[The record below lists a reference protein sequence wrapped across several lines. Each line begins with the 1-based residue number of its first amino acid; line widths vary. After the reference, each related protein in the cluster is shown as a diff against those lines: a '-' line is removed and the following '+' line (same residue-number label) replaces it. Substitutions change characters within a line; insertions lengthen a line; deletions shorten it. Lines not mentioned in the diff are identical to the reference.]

1 MPLAE
6 LIIFVL
12 GATTSVSTLAV
23 INASPGEAVITGN
36 EIVAIKTCALMAEEP
51 DEKLRIALTI
61 LPATGLPTLEA
72 NAPLGQPVMLFT
84 ITGGPNTRLL

>member
-1 MPLAE
+1 MILEKE
-6 LIIFVL
+6 LRIF
-12 GATTSVSTLAV
+12 
-23 INASPGEAVITGN
+23 NN
-36 EIVAIKTCALMAEEP
+36 YNTCALMAEEP